1 MNIQSKSRYI
11 SIAVILTC
19 FNRKEKTVQCLR
31 YLFVAASQYNAGSE
45 DGEKMHLSIFLTDD
59 GCTDGT
65 ADAVRE
71 ECKGQELHI
80 IQGNGKCFW
89 AGGMRLAW
97 GEALKRQNEWD
108 YYLLLNDDTIM
119 SGNAFEE

>member
-1 MNIQSKSRYI
+1 MNIPLQGSHISAIHTQSTQGGSI

-31 YLFVAASQYNAGSE
+31 HLFAAASQYNTGHA
-45 DGEKMHLSIFLTDD
+45 DGEEVHLSIFLTDD

-65 ADAVRE
+65 ADAVKE
-71 ECKGQELHI
+71 ECEGQELHI
-80 IQGNGKCFW
+80 IQGDGKCYW

-97 GEALKRQNEWD
+97 G
-108 YYLLLNDDTIM
+108 
-119 SGNAFEE
+119 